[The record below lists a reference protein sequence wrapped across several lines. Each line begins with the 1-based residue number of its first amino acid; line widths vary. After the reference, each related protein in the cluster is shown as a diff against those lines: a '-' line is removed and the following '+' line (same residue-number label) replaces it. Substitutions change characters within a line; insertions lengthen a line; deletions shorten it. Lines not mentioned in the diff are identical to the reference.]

1 MLFKL
6 SIHYLCTQPIRL
18 VYEICKL
25 TNGIRRT
32 KDIMFVRQYDCDYEQ
47 QRDQSVEEE
56 VPDKAGD
63 PIDEWRHTSH
73 ELEMFALA

>member
-1 MLFKL
+1 
-6 SIHYLCTQPIRL
+6 
-18 VYEICKL
+18 
-25 TNGIRRT
+25 
-32 KDIMFVRQYDCDYEQ
+32 MFVRQYDCDYQQ

-56 VPDKAGD
+56 VPDKAGN